1 MADRV
6 VLWGRERMAGL
17 ENGIDDGPEEED
29 METYIILGNYTE
41 EGIEDIKESPARIQA
56 ARQAVESAGGKFV
69 SWYLTMGRFDF
80 VAITEAP
87 DTKSAAAVLLA
98 IGAQGNIRTETL
110 RALTESEFEEVL
122 QQVP

>member
-1 MADRV
+1 
-6 VLWGRERMAGL
+6 MAGL

-56 ARQAVESAGGKFV
+56 ARQAVEGAGGKFV

>member
-56 ARQAVESAGGKFV
+56 ARQAVEGAGGKFV